1 MSPASIGD
9 KVLLRAYTPGAVE
22 GATML
27 PSSCAESDCNSCNT
41 EKSKPTESKLLNVTD
56 PYCEAKVLSE
66 AKTAFGL
73 VSKKASSVAASAA
86 YDVLFDGKSS
96 AVPRIMLPACCD
108 VSTTLETSRPA
119 SDARPALY
127 LHSPAGLSASAA
139 EAPLRT
145 GPSPGVLTRHATI
158 NVQQA

>member
-9 KVLLRAYTPGAVE
+9 KVLLRAYTPGAAE
-22 GATML
+22 GATVPL
-27 PSSCAESDCNSCNT
+27 SACAGSDCNSRST
-41 EKSKPTESKLLNVTD
+41 DKSKPTELKLLNTTD

-73 VSKKASSVAASAA
+73 VPRKASTVAASAA

-96 AVPRIMLPACCD
+96 AVPRMMLPASCD
-108 VSTTLETSRPA
+108 VSTTLATSRPA

-127 LHSPAGLSASAA
+127 LHSPAGL
-139 EAPLRT
+139 
-145 GPSPGVLTRHATI
+145 
-158 NVQQA
+158 